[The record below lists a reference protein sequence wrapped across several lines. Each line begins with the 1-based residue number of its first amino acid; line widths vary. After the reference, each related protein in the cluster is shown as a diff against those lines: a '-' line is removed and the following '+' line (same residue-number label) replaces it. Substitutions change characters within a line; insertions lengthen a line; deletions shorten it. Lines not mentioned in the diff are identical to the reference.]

1 MTTFYKLIGHT
12 VKYFMPKSAVGTG
25 NLLLLALGS
34 LLISAG
40 ASQAQTYPASFTQVQ
55 VTNGLSGPTAM
66 VFAPDGR
73 IFVTLQSGD
82 LRVIKNGA
90 LLPTPFVHLT
100 VDDNGERG
108 LIGVVLD
115 PAFSTNHYIYLY
127 HTVPGTPAHNRISR
141 YTANGD
147 VVLANSEVEILD
159 LDPLSS
165 ATNHNG
171 GAMVFGPDGKLYVGV
186 GENANGPNAQNLDTH
201 LGKILRINADG
212 SAPADNP
219 FPSGTEQRKRV
230 WAYGLRNPYT
240 IAIQPGTGRIFVND
254 VGQSTW
260 EEINDATTGGLNFGW
275 PTAEGTSNNVAFTN
289 PVYSYPHTPTGDGNG
304 CAITGGTFFNPTTT
318 NYPSSFIGK
327 YFFQDLCG
335 SWINNIN
342 LSVNPATRSS
352 FATSLPGNSLAISTG
367 LDGNLYYLSRDAS
380 ALYKII
386 YTPTTPDLTPS
397 LVLPQ
402 ASFSASGS
410 VGNFVVS
417 LFEVNGHPTSPASV
431 SITVTAPLGYTL
443 AFAPSITSINVSGG
457 TSNPVTVSNA
467 NWTVTSTIDNRQIS
481 LVLKAGQ
488 LIGAGGMANLG
499 FSITRTNA
507 NSGSTTS
514 INVNVTNDASNG
526 YDSNITN
533 NIYARIIS
541 AL

>member
-1 MTTFYKLIGHT
+1 
-12 VKYFMPKSAVGTG
+12 MPNAAPSLR
-25 NLLLLALGS
+25 NSLRIALGS
-34 LLISAG
+34 LLILVGVSH
-40 ASQAQTYPASFTQVQ
+40 AQTYPASFSQVQ
-55 VTNGLSGPTAM
+55 VTAGLTGPTAM

-90 LLPTPFVHLT
+90 LLPTPFIHLT
-100 VDDNGERG
+100 VDDAGERG

-115 PAFSTNHYIYLY
+115 PAFSTNKYIYLY

-147 VVLANSEVEILD
+147 VVLANSEVVILD
-159 LDPLSS
+159 LDPLSG

-171 GAMVFGPDGKLYVGV
+171 GAMIFGSDGKLYVGV
-186 GENANGPNAQNLDTH
+186 GENANGPNAQNLDTY
-201 LGKILRINADG
+201 LGKVLRINADG

-230 WAYGLRNPYT
+230 WSYGLRNPYT

-254 VGQSTW
+254 VGQNTW

-275 PTAEGTSNNVAFTN
+275 PTAEGTSSDVAFTN
-289 PVYSYPHTPTGDGNG
+289 PVYSYPHTPSGDGNG

-327 YFFQDLCG
+327 YVFQDLCG
-335 SWINNIN
+335 SWINTIN

-352 FATSLPGNSLAISTG
+352 FATGLPGNSLAISTG
-367 LDGNLYYLSRDAS
+367 LDGNLYYLSRTAS

-402 ASFSASGS
+402 ASFSGSGS

-431 SITVTAPLGYTL
+431 SITVTAPVGYTL

-457 TSNPVTVSNA
+457 TNNPVTVNNA
-467 NWTVTSTIDNRQIS
+467 NWTVTSTVDNRQIS

-488 LIGAGGMANLG
+488 LIGAGGTANLG

-507 NSGSTTS
+507 NSGSTTNIN
-514 INVNVTNDASNG
+514 INVANDATNG